1 MTLRRLFSVALV
13 YVVLLVQGLAPVS
26 ASLAAAR
33 SLDPLAQGVFCGDL
47 SHPDQV
53 STEHPGSNEHPGAT
67 DQHCT
72 HCLVALSGHALTP
85 PVETVPSVELA
96 ESRVAWLL
104 EAFNQIG
111 PVTYGVPQARA
122 PPFDL

>member
-53 STEHPGSNEHPGAT
+53 SNEHPASNEHPDAT

-72 HCLVALSGHALTP
+72 YCLVALSGHVLTP

-96 ESRVAWLL
+96 ESRVVWHVQAI
-104 EAFNQIG
+104 NQVG
-111 PVTYGVPQARA
+111 SLTYGVPQARA